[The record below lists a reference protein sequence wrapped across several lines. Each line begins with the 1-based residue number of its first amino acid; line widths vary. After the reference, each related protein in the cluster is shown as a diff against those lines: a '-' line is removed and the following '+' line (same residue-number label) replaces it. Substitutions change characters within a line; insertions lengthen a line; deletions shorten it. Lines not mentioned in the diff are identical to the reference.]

1 MTFIQ
6 ENAYLILLHGCSLVE
21 DFNNFG
27 LCGSA
32 ASHANT
38 KLPAAKY
45 MAVADPAEGAAPP
58 PLISGSG
65 CACSSL

>member
-1 MTFIQ
+1 MPINDFHS

-27 LCGSA
+27 LCGST

-38 KLPAAKY
+38 KLPAVKY
-45 MAVADPAEGAAPP
+45 MA
-58 PLISGSG
+58 
-65 CACSSL
+65 